1 MNDRERFQAILEGRS
16 PDRLPWIPRLEIWY
30 QAHSRLG
37 TLPKKYKGWSQREI
51 EQDLGMG
58 HPARAGRVFRT
69 ELDDVEIV
77 TVEEGYKT
85 RTEYITPLGVVS
97 TLFRRSE
104 ELERV
109 GITGQEVEHLIKSV
123 DDYPVVEYLVEHTR
137 YIPTHEAYLA
147 YQTEVGVAGLPIV
160 PLGQDPMNHIIQE
173 LIGYNAAYFHLHDYP
188 AEVAHLFEVLDA
200 KSAEMQQIALDSPAR
215 LFLYGEHFDSQMTP
229 KRLFEEYMLPHFNSF
244 ADRLHAAGKS
254 LACHADADSS
264 LLLELI
270 KEAGF
275 DLAECFVTAPMV
287 PLTLERARQIWGR
300 EVIIW
305 GGIPS
310 VMLCDPISDEE
321 FENYLRYLFRVIA
334 PGDAFILGIADNV
347 MPETKFER
355 LERISEM
362 VARFGNYP
370 IVPG

>member
-1 MNDRERFQAILEGRS
+1 MNDCERFQAILEGRS

-137 YIPTHEAYLA
+137 YIPTYEAYLA

-200 KSAEMQQIALDSPAR
+200 KSVEMQQIALDSPAR
-215 LFLYGEHFDSQMTP
+215 LFLYGEHFDF
-229 KRLFEEYMLPHFNSF
+229 RI
-244 ADRLHAAGKS
+244 
-254 LACHADADSS
+254 DS
-264 LLLELI
+264 E
-270 KEAGF
+270 
-275 DLAECFVTAPMV
+275 
-287 PLTLERARQIWGR
+287 
-300 EVIIW
+300 
-305 GGIPS
+305 
-310 VMLCDPISDEE
+310 
-321 FENYLRYLFRVIA
+321 
-334 PGDAFILGIADNV
+334 AFIRRVHAPAFQFIC
-347 MPETKFER
+347 
-355 LERISEM
+355 
-362 VARFGNYP
+362 
-370 IVPG
+370 